1 MSVAEHFVRPDLVW
15 LFVLVPVA
23 GFLLLLLDRRR
34 GRRLS
39 QSVGLR
45 AHLRIGELSLRRR
58 RIGHILFLSA
68 VCLVVIAA
76 MQPRWGRGAG
86 TLTPRGVDIVVCLDV
101 SRSMLARDLSPSR
114 LDRAR
119 REIRAFAGRAEGD
132 RLGLVVFAGEA
143 RLLVP
148 LTKDLRS
155 FAQLMDQADPLI
167 VARGGTDLGAALLTA
182 LKALDR
188 RAGTI
193 LLLTDGDDLEG
204 RGLSVAKTCKERGIA
219 VHTVGFGS
227 VRGAK
232 IPVTEEGRET
242 FLSDRSGVEVVSA
255 MDEQGLSRIADL
267 TGGEFLAAADA
278 AQPLIQLYD
287 DHIRP
292 MARQTFLAEERRER
306 ENRYQWPLLLA
317 FLLLWV
323 DLGLCEKRQ

>member
-1 MSVAEHFVRPDLVW
+1 MNVAEHFVRPDLAW

-34 GRRLS
+34 ARRLS

-45 AHLRIGELSLRRR
+45 AHLLTGELSRRRR
-58 RIGHILFLSA
+58 RIGLILFLSA
-68 VCLVVIAA
+68 VGFLVIAA
-76 MQPRWGRGAG
+76 MQPRWGKGAG
-86 TLTPRGVDIVVCLDV
+86 SLTPRGVNIVVCLDV

-114 LDRAR
+114 LGRAR
-119 REIRAFAGRAEGD
+119 REIRALAGRADGD

-204 RGLSVAKTCKERGIA
+204 RGLSVAKTCKERGIT
-219 VHTVGFGS
+219 VHTVGLGS

-232 IPVTEEGRET
+232 IPVTEGGREI
-242 FLSDRSGVEVVSA
+242 FLQNNAGDEVVSA
-255 MDEQGLSRIADL
+255 MDERGLSRIADL
-267 TGGEFLAAADA
+267 TNGEFLIATDA
-278 AQPLIQLYD
+278 ARPLVTWYE

-292 MARQTFLAEERRER
+292 MAHQTFLAEERRER

-317 FLLLWV
+317 FLLLLT
-323 DLGLCEKRQ
+323 DLGLCEKR